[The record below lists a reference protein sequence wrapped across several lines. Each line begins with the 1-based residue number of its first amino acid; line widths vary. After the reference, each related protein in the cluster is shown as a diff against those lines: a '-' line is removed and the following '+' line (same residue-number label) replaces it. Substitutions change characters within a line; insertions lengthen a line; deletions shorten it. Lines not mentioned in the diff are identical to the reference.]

1 MAAQKRGGVWKAY
14 QRTSRGNQPS
24 PSGSKPTRHTGSVF
38 VGAGDRH
45 QLADVGAVAT
55 VIASE
60 GRYVTEEIELAPA
73 RRLGFEHLQRQA
85 TDRGLAAVGRRAVAG
100 SCRCKEKKNER
111 ADCHGGG
118 GAS

>member
-1 MAAQKRGGVWKAY
+1 M
-14 QRTSRGNQPS
+14 
-24 PSGSKPTRHTGSVF
+24 
-38 VGAGDRH
+38 
-45 QLADVGAVAT
+45 GAVAT

-100 SCRCKEKKNER
+100 SFRCKEKKNER

-118 GAS
+118 GVQAKEDASKQGSLKNGDAI